1 MKNIVMVHD
10 YPPITGGGLEVN
22 TFALSKELVRRGYRV
37 TIASTRFK
45 SAAYGTEYIDSK
57 DGVEIVHI
65 QADSTLATFLSKFDV
80 VYLHLTF
87 SVRDGALLAG
97 ELAVQQG
104 IRVLATMHTAPQHI
118 PFSALGNLTDNERE
132 DKISRLLGLLN
143 QPAVGIIVA
152 TNALKSELTMFG
164 VNNMITVIN
173 FGVEQPSYEQSEK
186 AFDIMFVGRVSYL
199 KGISYLFDALHL
211 LKNQGIIITCGV
223 IGDGAELPLFKA
235 LSTALGLNNQITFL
249 GFIEEKAKIYSFM
262 AQAKLLVLPS
272 LTEVFPQVMLEA
284 QHVGTPVVASDIP
297 GITEHFA
304 KSDGGVCFNKGNAY
318 DLTEKLKLLLQ
329 NDSIRNRMGALGKEY
344 CAQYATI
351 QEQTNQIEKILGAK
365 QYK

>member
-1 MKNIVMVHD
+1 MVHD

-37 TIASTRFK
+37 TIASTRFR
-45 SAAYGTEYIDSK
+45 SAAYDAEYIDSQ

-65 QADSTLATFLSKFDV
+65 QADSSLAAFLSKFDV

-104 IRVLATMHTAPQHI
+104 VCVLATMHTAPQHI
-118 PFSALGNLTDNERE
+118 PFSALGDLADDARE
-132 DKISRLLGLLN
+132 DKISRLLDLLN

-152 TNALKSELTMFG
+152 TNALKSELAMFG
-164 VNNMITVIN
+164 VNNMITVID
-173 FGVEQPSYEQSEK
+173 FGVEQPSYRQSEK

-223 IGDGAELPLFKA
+223 IGDGAELQLFKT
-235 LSTALGLNNQITFL
+235 LSTALGLDDQITFL
-249 GFIEEKAKIYSFM
+249 GFIEERAKIYSFM

-284 QHVGTPVVASDIP
+284 QQVGTPVVASDIP
-297 GITEHFA
+297 GIAEHFA
-304 KSDGGVCFNKGNAY
+304 KSNGGICFKRGDAY
-318 DLTEKLKLLLQ
+318 DLAEKLKLLLQ
-329 NDSIRNRMGALGKEY
+329 NESIRNKMGVLGKTY

-351 QEQTNQIEKILGAK
+351 QEQTNQIEVILNTKK
-365 QYK
+365 QQ